1 MQKLSKKDKVIA
13 AIIAA
18 LLAGGAAGICSWFGI
33 GYEEEPKQETKT
45 EQVEIAE

>member
-18 LLAGGAAGICSWFGI
+18 LIAGSCAGLASFFGI
-33 GYEEEPKQETKT
+33 GHEETPEVKTPT
-45 EQVEIAE
+45 EQVEHAE